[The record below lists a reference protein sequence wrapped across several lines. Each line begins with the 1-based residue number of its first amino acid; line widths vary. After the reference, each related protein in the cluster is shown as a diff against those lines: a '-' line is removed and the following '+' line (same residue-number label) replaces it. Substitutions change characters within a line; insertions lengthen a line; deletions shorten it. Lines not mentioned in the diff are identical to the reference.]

1 MRYQRI
7 YSQIWHDE
15 KFKELTPEAQRVF
28 LYLLTSPHS
37 NALGLYVL
45 PEGYACTDLKL
56 LPEPFKELFG
66 ELLAKGLIEYDATA
80 SLLYIVGHLKHNPI
94 ENENQAKF
102 AKKIVDT
109 LPISPLFTRLLER
122 LDKPFHKP
130 LRERLQ
136 ERLGERYAKPV
147 TVAVA
152 VTVTKDSMSGKPDPA
167 STSTT
172 EKEKP
177 VQNTVSEIITFLNQR
192 LGTAYKPTTPK
203 TQEVIRARLKEG
215 FVVEDFRAVVERK
228 AGQWKGKREMEI
240 YLRPITLFGTRF
252 ESYLN
257 ETRLAKKKWEDKK
270 PISALQGT
278 TKKIAEV
285 FNPYNPLDHR
295 PSDCEHRKTCKT
307 SICPAKC
314 IVLEAQR
321 GKQGTGGQKSNAS
334 V

>member
-15 KFKELTPEAQRVF
+15 KFKELTPEAQHVF

-130 LRERLQ
+130 LQKRLQ
-136 ERLGERYAKPV
+136 ERLQERYAKPV
-147 TVAVA
+147 TVT
-152 VTVTKDSMSGKPDPA
+152 VTVTD
-167 STSTT
+167 T
-172 EKEKP
+172 
-177 VQNTVSEIITFLNQR
+177 
-192 LGTAYKPTTPK
+192 
-203 TQEVIRARLKEG
+203 
-215 FVVEDFRAVVERK
+215 
-228 AGQWKGKREMEI
+228 
-240 YLRPITLFGTRF
+240 
-252 ESYLN
+252 
-257 ETRLAKKKWEDKK
+257 DKK
-270 PISALQGT
+270 DKTPCAVSDEKSIAYQPV
-278 TKKIAEV
+278 KKIKRIEFDYTQRTFQNIQSAQLQKWRQAYPALNIRTEITRAEAWASA
-285 FNPYNPLDHR
+285 N
-295 PSDCEHRKTCKT
+295 
-307 SICPAKC
+307 PAK
-314 IVLEAQR
+314 R
-321 GKQGTGGQKSNAS
+321 KSNWERFLTNWFSIAQDRDRPTERPVS
-334 V
+334 PNVLKPPPGKYAGIGEIVHD